1 MSEGFAPASTLETA
15 VDDPMVGRQLG
26 PNLVLAKMASGGMAE
41 IFLATQKGSLGVSRL
56 VVVKRIL
63 PSLAESEQ
71 FRSMFYDEARIA
83 AQLEHPNIIRVEDF
97 GEDPSDG
104 SLYMVME
111 YVEGVPLLDSLKR
124 AAKAKQ
130 PVDVRWAATVVA
142 QAAEGLHHAHELT
155 RNDGS
160 ESSLGLVHRDVSPH
174 NILVTPNG
182 IVKVFDFG
190 IAKAMD
196 RVTQTAAGVIKGKF
210 AYMSPEQAR
219 GYAVDRRSDVFSL
232 GIVLWET
239 LTLKRLFSRGNDLDT
254 YRALLEAQ
262 VPRATQLRSDV
273 FPELDDVLAYALAR
287 EPDGRF
293 ATARAFGQAVTHAIS
308 RHGGLISNA
317 LVGEPIRQHFG
328 DQLAARKKLAARRM
342 TMPPQGPPGKSTNPG
357 LRRIEDIQIPGIGLV
372 PTATPPPRA
381 PSPSGPEAVIGPGGL
396 IEPFMSGR
404 VSSEQV
410 VTRPSSGERP
420 AVASTMPGYMSARS
434 GPSGPDDESTAMVR
448 GPSIER
454 GHGQGGAG
462 PGAGSAGSPADR
474 GVIIEQGQHAEADE
488 ITKPPMPLPTLPKP
502 APAGLTKTQK
512 IVAAVVVSLLV
523 AGVVAAMLSN

>member
-26 PNLVLAKMASGGMAE
+26 PNTVLAKMASGGMAE

-155 RNDGS
+155 RADGS

-210 AYMSPEQAR
+210 AYMSPEQCR
-219 GYAVDRRSDVFSL
+219 GRPIDRRSDIFSL
-232 GIVLWET
+232 GIVLYEMT
-239 LTLKRLFSRGNDLDT
+239 TGRRLFRGATDKDVVRQIVLGKPPAPSRLVPD
-254 YRALLEAQ
+254 YPPALEHI
-262 VPRATQLRSDV
+262 VLR
-273 FPELDDVLAYALAR
+273 ALAR
-287 EPDGRF
+287 ERDERY
-293 ATARAFGQAVTHAIS
+293 ASAEE
-308 RHGGLISNA
+308 L
-317 LVGEPIRQHFG
+317 
-328 DQLAARKKLAARRM
+328 QLALEDFALQARLSVSQVGVARLMEQLYPAQRALPAM
-342 TMPPQGPPGKSTNPG
+342 LDVATDEEQVEPTTEVADDAQPQGQ
-357 LRRIEDIQIPGIGLV
+357 EDDELDTDVEMIAVAESGPIQLTLAP
-372 PTATPPPRA
+372 A
-381 PSPSGPEAVIGPGGL
+381 PSD
-396 IEPFMSGR
+396 
-404 VSSEQV
+404 
-410 VTRPSSGERP
+410 ERP
-420 AVASTMPGYMSARS
+420 QAPPALPPASAASTAP
-434 GPSGPDDESTAMVR
+434 GPDDAASPGLAPREPPITLRPAAALDAIDRTARVASLQQPEPAR
-448 GPSIER
+448 LPATSWVWL
-454 GHGQGGAG
+454 GACVLLAVFG
-462 PGAGSAGSPADR
+462 
-474 GVIIEQGQHAEADE
+474 
-488 ITKPPMPLPTLPKP
+488 
-502 APAGLTKTQK
+502 
-512 IVAAVVVSLLV
+512 VVVV
-523 AGVVAAMLSN
+523 WVVFYFSR